1 MEGESERG
9 LSWVLTGC
17 AGRKLAVME
26 IKMVLVLLVLS
37 FEFLPLPEELD
48 SLAAV
53 EKIFREPAFPYAKIR
68 VL

>member
-1 MEGESERG
+1 
-9 LSWVLTGC
+9 
-17 AGRKLAVME
+17 ME

>member
-1 MEGESERG
+1 M
-9 LSWVLTGC
+9 LTGC

-26 IKMVLVLLVLS
+26 LRMVMVLLVLS
-37 FEFLPLPEELD
+37 FEFLPLPAELD

-53 EKIFREPAFPYAKIR
+53 EKIFREPAFPYANIR